1 MAISFFFHEIF
12 HESYPI
18 LLGYLYIF
26 YLSYRIRRGTISEI
40 TEKYSNVQEILS
52 VLASPDVFKLFLYG
66 DRGFVLSVSLLE
78 KLRMS
83 NKQYYKALHKLKLL
97 GLLEK
102 RDGIYHYSMS
112 GSILYKQVVQQIAQL
127 SKHQR
132 DFKIINLLKNSG
144 QFSDDEVRKFV
155 EQITKDDNLFPKP
168 EGAHVFPNIIN
179 SHEDIIKTLCKRIE
193 LANNEILIATRISLD
208 EVIASLIESIKL
220 GVKVRVLVDERLI
233 AEYRRFY
240 YPDKEKSDS
249 PAHVDKYAEERKKVV
264 ENPWYQSG
272 VKIERRVGKVPFG
285 LIILDRNEVGIE
297 LVDSYDPDKFSAGL
311 LVKDSSQIAD
321 AMLKQYEEMWSNSY
335 SVDIAD
341 LPAE

>member
-1 MAISFFFHEIF
+1 
-12 HESYPI
+12 
-18 LLGYLYIF
+18 
-26 YLSYRIRRGTISEI
+26 
-40 TEKYSNVQEILS
+40 
-52 VLASPDVFKLFLYG
+52 
-66 DRGFVLSVSLLE
+66 
-78 KLRMS
+78 MS

-102 RDGIYHYSMS
+102 RDGIYHHSIS
-112 GSILYKQVVQQIAQL
+112 GSILYRQVVQQIAQL

-132 DFKIINLLKNSG
+132 EFKMINLLKNSG

-155 EQITKDDNLFPKP
+155 EQIANDDNYFHKP

-179 SHEDIIKTLCKRIE
+179 SHEDIIKTLCKMIE

-233 AEYRRFY
+233 SEYRSVY

-249 PAHVDKYAEERKKVV
+249 PTHVDKNAEERKKVV

-321 AMLKQYEEMWSNSY
+321 AMLKLYEEMWSSSY
-335 SVDIAD
+335 SVDITD

>member
-1 MAISFFFHEIF
+1 
-12 HESYPI
+12 
-18 LLGYLYIF
+18 
-26 YLSYRIRRGTISEI
+26 
-40 TEKYSNVQEILS
+40 
-52 VLASPDVFKLFLYG
+52 
-66 DRGFVLSVSLLE
+66 
-78 KLRMS
+78 MS

-102 RDGIYHYSMS
+102 RDGIYHYSIS
-112 GSILYKQVVQQIAQL
+112 GGILYKQVVQQIAQL

-179 SHEDIIKTLCKRIE
+179 SHEDIIKTLCKMIE

-272 VKIERRVGKVPFG
+272 VKIERRVGKVPYG

-321 AMLKQYEEMWSNSY
+321 AMLKLYEEMWSNSY
-335 SVDIAD
+335 SVEITD

>member
-1 MAISFFFHEIF
+1 
-12 HESYPI
+12 
-18 LLGYLYIF
+18 
-26 YLSYRIRRGTISEI
+26 
-40 TEKYSNVQEILS
+40 
-52 VLASPDVFKLFLYG
+52 
-66 DRGFVLSVSLLE
+66 
-78 KLRMS
+78 MS

-102 RDGIYHYSMS
+102 RDGIYHHSIS

-127 SKHQR
+127 YKHQR
-132 DFKIINLLKNSG
+132 EFKIINLLKNSG

-220 GVKVRVLVDERLI
+220 GIKVRVLVDERLI

-240 YPDKEKSDS
+240 YPDK
-249 PAHVDKYAEERKKVV
+249 
-264 ENPWYQSG
+264 
-272 VKIERRVGKVPFG
+272 
-285 LIILDRNEVGIE
+285 
-297 LVDSYDPDKFSAGL
+297 
-311 LVKDSSQIAD
+311 
-321 AMLKQYEEMWSNSY
+321 
-335 SVDIAD
+335 
-341 LPAE
+341 

>member
-1 MAISFFFHEIF
+1 
-12 HESYPI
+12 
-18 LLGYLYIF
+18 
-26 YLSYRIRRGTISEI
+26 
-40 TEKYSNVQEILS
+40 
-52 VLASPDVFKLFLYG
+52 
-66 DRGFVLSVSLLE
+66 
-78 KLRMS
+78 MS

-102 RDGIYHYSMS
+102 RDGIYHHSIS

-132 DFKIINLLKNSG
+132 EFKIISFLKNSG

-179 SHEDIIKTLCKRIE
+179 SHEDIIKTLCKMIE

-285 LIILDRNEVGIE
+285 LIILDRNEIGIE

-321 AMLKQYEEMWSNSY
+321 AMLKLYEEMWSNSY
-335 SVDIAD
+335 SVDITD